1 MGRSNK
7 SNQVDIGDLVWCV
20 CDIYKLPVRGVVVK
34 VIELNPIYN
43 SIDYHYEILIDDE
56 IYTLHE
62 TEVYH
67 REDSALSFQIMQLKG
82 YDKF

>member
-1 MGRSNK
+1 MGRSIK
-7 SNQVDIGDLVWCV
+7 SNQIDLGDLVWCI
-20 CDIYKLPVRGVVVK
+20 CDIYKLPVRGIIVK

-43 SIDYHYEILIDDE
+43 SIDSHYEVLIEDE

-62 TEVYH
+62 VEVHRTE
-67 REDSALSFQIMQLKG
+67 DCALSYQIMQIKG